1 MQKYI
6 LNFLLIALSFFPFFV
21 NAEEGFLWE
30 NPGFD
35 FYTKIDEGSF
45 KVHQKTVNKRLQE
58 NPMLNQF
65 GKKCV
70 AAELLLNNIPTT
82 SATLDAIEN
91 GDYKWFTEK
100 IIQNMKADQNA
111 GNTIST
117 NTFVNLTQCITNE
130 YKNLKKDAQKE
141 TDARVSIS
149 YLGLYMDGDKNN
161 SEYDIITDI
170 EKINWLIFSQDLKYE
185 GTPNA
190 AGKGFKDFV
199 SSKAIAP
206 LFPLANI
213 AANTNIN
220 TPPVNPPAVSGSI
233 TPAPTTNTG
242 TIAADLKTLL
252 GGSCSK
258 TTPIGPVSGIV
269 DDAFLADLAWVI
281 ASGGGG
287 WTVGGGYTASSWPIP
302 TASGSASGTTI
313 ANLTSAGDFFH
324 DMPCTSIF
332 CIKVKMVP
340 GSTNALGG
348 GKNVSIE
355 GLLDKHIKIMQP
367 ISESALGCEVMTNN
381 TASSPKK
388 WLNLPSTLAGL
399 KVFLDENPQK
409 TRRDKKEVTPEKE
422 AQELKDIQK
431 CGNASVGLSTDE
443 ARARSI
449 GGAGFNRTIWY
460 TPETIKNA
468 AVPLGPQEAAEI
480 AKFTD
485 CVNSY
490 MQVGRKAY
498 YDSFSTDLTEIQAY
512 TANMLNQ
519 INNIVSNYVEMG
531 SKKRTCS

>member
-1 MQKYI
+1 MQKSVLI
-6 LNFLLIALSFFPFFV
+6 FLLLVSSFFPFFV
-21 NAEEGFLWE
+21 SAEEGFLWE
-30 NPGFD
+30 NPGLD

-45 KVHQKTVNKRLQE
+45 KVLQKTVNKRLQE

-91 GDYKWFTEK
+91 GDYTSFTEK
-100 IIQNMKADQNA
+100 IIQNTKGK
-111 GNTIST
+111 GNIST
-117 NTFVNLTQCITNE
+117 DTFSHLTKCITEE
-130 YKNLKKDAQKE
+130 YKNTKKDAQKE
-141 TDARVSIS
+141 TDARVNIS
-149 YLGLYMDGDKNN
+149 YLGLYMDGDKSN

-170 EKINWLIFSQDLKYE
+170 EKINWLIFSEDLKYD
-185 GTPNA
+185 GTVNA
-190 AGKGFKDFV
+190 AGKWFKDFV
-199 SSKAIAP
+199 WNKAITP

-213 AANTNIN
+213 AANGNTTNPPGN
-220 TPPVNPPAVSGSI
+220 TPSVSGSV
-233 TPAPTTNTG
+233 TPAPANTTT
-242 TIAADLKTLL
+242 TASADLQALL
-252 GGSCSK
+252 GGTCSS
-258 TTPIGPVSGIV
+258 TTPIGPVSDIV
-269 DDAFLADLAWVI
+269 DDAFLADLAWVL

-287 WTVGGGYTASSWPIP
+287 GTVGGGYAADSWPILAS
-302 TASGSASGTTI
+302 ASGSSTGNTI
-313 ANLTSAGDFFH
+313 PSPTSAGDFFH
-324 DMPCTSIF
+324 KMPCASIF
-332 CIKVKMVP
+332 CIDVKMVP

-431 CGNASVGLSTDE
+431 CGNASAGLSTDE

-449 GGAGFNRTIWY
+449 GGAGYNRTIGY
-460 TPETIKNA
+460 TSENVQNA

-498 YDSFSTDLTEIQAY
+498 YDSFSTDLTEIQSY

-519 INNIVSNYVEMG
+519 INNIVSNLTEMN
-531 SKKRTCS
+531 SKKNTCS